1 MPIKTQV
8 TWLKMKE
15 KPPQTERKTFGLGFE
30 LKIAKL
36 TQPTVE
42 DYRFLYNTI
51 GGPWTWIE
59 RRLLTDQKLL
69 KTITHPNVD
78 IYTLSS
84 GNEIAGFSEIKRSK
98 KLHQAEIKYF
108 GLMPSFIGKGLGRYF
123 LMKILDLAWAGSTK
137 RVTVNTCD
145 LDHPRA
151 IDLYT
156 SCGFEITKKSIELL
170 PDPTEVG
177 LPIPRKT
184 G

>member
-1 MPIKTQV
+1 MQIKTQV

-15 KPPQTERKTFGLGFE
+15 KPPETERRTLGLGFE

-84 GNEIAGFSEIKRSK
+84 GDEIAGFSEIKRSK

-123 LMKILDLAWAGSTK
+123 LMKIINLTQA
-137 RVTVNTCD
+137 RQ
-145 LDHPRA
+145 R
-151 IDLYT
+151 
-156 SCGFEITKKSIELL
+156 E
-170 PDPTEVG
+170 
-177 LPIPRKT
+177 
-184 G
+184 

>member
-1 MPIKTQV
+1 MRIKTQV

-15 KPPQTERKTFGLGFE
+15 KPPQTEHKTCGRGFE
-30 LKIAKL
+30 LKIVKL

-42 DYRFLYNTI
+42 DYRFLYNTV
-51 GGPWTWIE
+51 GAPWTWIE
-59 RRLLTDQKLL
+59 RRLFTDQKLL
-69 KTITHPNVD
+69 KTITHPNVE

-84 GNEIAGFSEIKRSK
+84 DDEIAGFSEIKRSN

-108 GLMPSFIGKGLGRYF
+108 GLMPSFIGRRLGRYF
-123 LMKILDLAWAGSTK
+123 LMKIIDLAWAGATK

-156 SCGFEITKKSIELL
+156 SCGFEITKKSIEFL
-170 PDPTEVG
+170 PDPTKVG
-177 LPIPRKT
+177 LPIPRKR

>member
-1 MPIKTQV
+1 MRYFI
-8 TWLKMKE
+8 L
-15 KPPQTERKTFGLGFE
+15 L
-30 LKIAKL
+30 
-36 TQPTVE
+36 
-42 DYRFLYNTI
+42 FLFSINTYAI
-51 GGPWTWIE
+51 DWSF
-59 RRLLTDQKLL
+59 K
-69 KTITHPNVD
+69 
-78 IYTLSS
+78 YS
-84 GNEIAGFSEIKRSK
+84 GFSEIKRSK

-123 LMKILDLAWAGSTK
+123 LMKIIDLAWEGRTK

-156 SCGFEITKKSIELL
+156 SCGFEITKTSIELL

-184 G
+184 V

>member
-1 MPIKTQV
+1 MRIKTQV
-8 TWLKMKE
+8 TWLKMNE
-15 KPPQTERKTFGLGFE
+15 KPLQTEHKPHRRGFE
-30 LKIAKL
+30 LKIVKL

-51 GGPWTWIE
+51 GAPWTWIE

-69 KTITHPNVD
+69 KTITHPNVE
-78 IYTLSS
+78 IYTLSFS
-84 GNEIAGFSEIKRSK
+84 DEIAGFSEIKRSK

-108 GLMPSFIGKGLGRYF
+108 GLVPSFIGKGLGRYF
-123 LMKILDLAWAGSTK
+123 LMKIIDLAWAGRAK

-156 SCGFEITKKSIELL
+156 SCGFEITKTSIELL

-184 G
+184 V